1 MERPIVTVKEIAALE
16 QVSER
21 MVQRYISAEGYKGCT
36 LRAIRIGRSF
46 SISESDYHAW
56 RVLCG
61 FERAPEPQPEPQ
73 PRQVEVIAP
82 PVSALPA
89 FPPWPQAADV
99 NGELTLG
106 PHEHSR
112 NFPHPEACRIYME
125 EQLRKQQIPIDR
137 GYEDEN

>member
-1 MERPIVTVKEIAALE
+1 MTVKEIAALE
-16 QVSER
+16 QVSPR
-21 MVQRYISAEGYKGCT
+21 MIQRYIAAGFQGHI
-36 LRAIRIGRSF
+36 LPAVRIGKSF
-46 SISESDYHAW
+46 AIAEADYHAW

-61 FERAPEPQPEPQ
+61 FEQAAEPQPEPQ

-82 PVSALPA
+82 PVPALPA
-89 FPPWPQAADV
+89 FPPWPQAADP
-99 NGELTLG
+99 NGQMTNA

-125 EQLRKQQIPIDR
+125 EQLRKQQTKIR